1 MASEDLNLT
10 GIKSLQQALERTP
23 NGAAAVEL
31 AKRLGIWSTRSH
43 AAPGE
48 RPPFSAKLSEL
59 EPPRLSNVF
68 GAWTAEMGRIT
79 ELCGAVSAQDAA
91 LKIELK
97 SAQARARSRVRRERE
112 KDKELKPLSAAA
124 LNDEAD
130 EAPEVLDLY
139 ERAMLLTILDAHAK
153 AAKEATAQYLATISR
168 EIAFRDAQMKAGI
181 Y

>member
-23 NGAAAVEL
+23 SGAAAVEL
-31 AKRLGIWSTRSH
+31 AKRLGIWSTRAH

-48 RPPFSAKLSEL
+48 RPPFFAKLSDL

-79 ELCGAVSAQDAA
+79 ELCGAISAQDAA

-97 SAQARARSRVRRERE
+97 SAQARARSRIRRDYEQRG
-112 KDKELKPLSAAA
+112 LKALTTAA
-124 LNDEAD
+124 LADEAD
-130 EAPEVLDLY
+130 EDVTVIDLF
-139 ERAMLLTILDAHAK
+139 ERAMLLAILDAHAK
-153 AAKEATAQYLATISR
+153 AAKEATAQYMATISR